1 MGPAAWPGLE
11 PLAREPGPFVQPSAT
26 PCAPLPN
33 CRNTIRVC
41 ARRARRPRGPEGPG
55 APRPQQGPA
64 CSLCGKYLFWFE
76 WTPFHKDHL
85 VVINNTYFQIICRS
99 LGRAHGTHP
108 NRDLFKGNCKWAGF
122 TAARRGGRVGAPGK
136 GRGSPRTWVV
146 RPEPAEAARWRA
158 PLRPGSPP
166 WGGGW
171 GCPVWAGTA
180 SWDLS
185 QNKLQ
190 TFFGGQMLLGR

>member
-1 MGPAAWPGLE
+1 M
-11 PLAREPGPFVQPSAT
+11 AREPGPFVQPSAT

-122 TAARRGGRVGAPGK
+122 TAARRGGRVGAPGE
-136 GRGSPRTWVV
+136 GRGSPWTWVV
-146 RPEPAEAARWRA
+146 RPEPGEAARWRLLSGLA
-158 PLRPGSPP
+158 LHPGEGDGAARCGPGRLP
-166 WGGGW
+166 
-171 GCPVWAGTA
+171 GTFLKTNYR
-180 SWDLS
+180 LS
-185 QNKLQ
+185 LVVKCY
-190 TFFGGQMLLGR
+190 

>member
-1 MGPAAWPGLE
+1 MCSLRPPPARPFLIAETQSGFAPDAPG
-11 PLAREPGPFVQPSAT
+11 G
-26 PCAPLPN
+26 
-33 CRNTIRVC
+33 
-41 ARRARRPRGPEGPG
+41 RGAEGPG

-122 TAARRGGRVGAPGK
+122 TAGLSGGRLGAPGE
-136 GRGSPRTWVV
+136 GRG
-146 RPEPAEAARWRA
+146 ARG
-158 PLRPGSPP
+158 PGWSGQSR
-166 WGGGW
+166 GG
-171 GCPVWAGTA
+171 CRVAGSSQA
-180 SWDLS
+180 WLS
-185 QNKLQ
+185 
-190 TFFGGQMLLGR
+190 TLGRGMGLPGVGGDGFLGPFSNQIANFSLVVKCY

>member
-1 MGPAAWPGLE
+1 MRPTRPAA
-11 PLAREPGPFVQPSAT
+11 A
-26 PCAPLPN
+26 
-33 CRNTIRVC
+33 
-41 ARRARRPRGPEGPG
+41 GPEGPG

-122 TAARRGGRVGAPGK
+122 TAGWSGGRLGAPGE

-146 RPEPAEAARWRA
+146 RPEPGEAAGWRA
-158 PLRPGSPP
+158 LLRPGSPP
-166 WGGGW
+166 WVGGW

-185 QNKLQ
+185 QTKLQ
-190 TFFGGQMLLGR
+190 TFLWWSNVTREVGKRLETLRATSSSNPKEHLTCQIRIQG